1 MVSEGSIGFALHVDL
16 FYILNI
22 FGVGVFGLQ
31 VYLCIIYVSGA
42 LRGQK
47 KMSDLLKLELQL
59 VIKHY
64 VGAENWAR

>member
-1 MVSEGSIGFALHVDL
+1 MV
-16 FYILNI
+16 YILNI

-31 VYLCIIYVSGA
+31 VYLCTTYVPEA

-47 KMSDLLKLELQL
+47 KMSDPLKLELQL

-64 VGAENWAR
+64 VGAEN